1 MVTSS
6 PSLAH
11 RASTTRIDAGE
22 TSLAVSVRGTEHAPT
37 VLLAHGFGQTRHA
50 WESTA
55 ARLATAGH
63 RTLAYDAR
71 GHGDS
76 GFNDADLPYSATQF
90 TDDLIVLA
98 GEQAEPPVLVAASMG
113 GLFGLLAEARWPGL
127 FRAIVLVDI
136 TPRWDTAGVERIL
149 RFMTAHPDGFASLD
163 AAADAIAA
171 YLPQR
176 PRKTAE
182 QLQALLRQRADGR
195 WHWHWDPRLVDEL
208 AGQDQHAQQQT
219 LLDAAA
225 RVRCPMLLISGGRS
239 DLVTPD
245 NINEFL
251 SIAPHAQH
259 VHLPDA
265 THMLAGDDNTTFTA
279 TVLHYLD
286 ALPPVGTI
294 AASNITEHVTGARP

>member
-22 TSLAVSVRGTEHAPT
+22 TSLAVSVRGKDHAPT

-55 ARLATAGH
+55 ARLADAGY

-171 YLPQR
+171 YLLQR

-195 WHWHWDPRLVDEL
+195 WRWHWDPRLVDEL
-208 AGQDQHAQQQT
+208 AGQDPHAQQQT

-239 DLVTPD
+239 NLVTPD

>member
-1 MVTSS
+1 MVIS
-6 PSLAH
+6 PSSL
-11 RASTTRIDAGE
+11 ASTASVSSVNAGDAV
-22 TSLAVSVRGTEHAPT
+22 LAVSLQGAEHAPT
-37 VLLAHGFGQTRHA
+37 VLFAHGFGQTRHA
-50 WESTA
+50 WQSTA
-55 ARLATAGH
+55 ATLAQRGY
-63 RTLAYDAR
+63 RTLSYDAR

-76 GFNDADLPYSATQF
+76 SVNAVDLPYSATQF

-98 GEQAEPPVLVAASMG
+98 GEQPEPPVLVAASMG

-136 TPRWDTAGVERIL
+136 TPRWDTTGVERIL

-163 AAADAIAA
+163 AAADVIGV
-171 YLPQR
+171 YLPHR
-176 PRKTAE
+176 PRKTAG

-208 AGQDQHAQQQT
+208 AGQDAQLQQHA
-219 LLDAAA
+219 LLHAAA
-225 RVRCPMLLISGGRS
+225 QVRCPMLLISGGRS
-239 DLVTPD
+239 DLVTPA
-245 NINEFL
+245 NIAEFL

-286 ALPPVGTI
+286 ALPSVGTI